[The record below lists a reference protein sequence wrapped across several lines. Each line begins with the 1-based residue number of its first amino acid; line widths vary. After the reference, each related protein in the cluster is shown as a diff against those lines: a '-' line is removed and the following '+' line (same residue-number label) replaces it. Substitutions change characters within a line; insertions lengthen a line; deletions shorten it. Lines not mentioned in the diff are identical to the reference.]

1 MKIQHLHPWD
11 VDVAEARKIQE
22 RLRERVVYQKISL
35 SSIKRIAGADV
46 SFDKSMKDVGFA
58 AVCVFSFPGM
68 QLQEKVTISAPVS
81 FPYIPGLLSFRESP
95 PLLEAFRQL
104 NQWPDVILMD
114 AQGVAHPRRFGAAS
128 HIGVL
133 LDCPTI
139 GCAKTCLIGE
149 YTPPDYRKGEW
160 TPLLHNGE
168 EIGRV
173 LRTRNGV
180 DPVFVSV
187 GHLVDADS
195 AIQVVLACVHH
206 YRIPEPLRMAHTL
219 SNTFREQCLHS
230 SEGSPGLF

>member
-1 MKIQHLHPWD
+1 MNIRHLHPWD

-22 RLRERVVYQKISL
+22 RLREEVVFQKISL
-35 SSIKRIAGADV
+35 PSIKWIAGADV
-46 SFDKSMKDVGFA
+46 SFDKSVKDVGFA
-58 AVCVFSFPGM
+58 AVCVCSFPGM
-68 QLQEKVTISAPVS
+68 QLQEKVTISASVS

-95 PLLEAFRQL
+95 VLLEAFRRL
-104 NQWPDVILMD
+104 HQWPDVILMD

-139 GCAKTCLIGE
+139 GCAKSCLIGK
-149 YTPPDYRKGEW
+149 YAPPGYRKGEW
-160 TPLLHNGE
+160 TPLVHE
-168 EIGRV
+168 SEVIGRV

-187 GHLVDADS
+187 GHLADLDS
-195 AIQVVLACVHH
+195 ATQVVLACTQR

-219 SNTFREQCLHS
+219 SNAFREQCLHP
-230 SEGSPGLF
+230 SEGSSRLL